1 MKILFTVTFYLL
13 TIITAGQETIKRGFF
28 NGSKDIPVL
37 NKEKR
42 YPKGSFKFKPEHSY
56 VFLETN
62 KDVLIDKAAHIYY
75 VSDKRILIVNTL
87 SGDIFLFDMD
97 GKAIS
102 KFNHKGGYGYV
113 WITYAAYDE
122 KSGEIYIL
130 DGMSK
135 KIAVFSE
142 NGALKRTLRLPY
154 KLAIREIQIFN
165 EHSLLAFHEH
175 QYGKVT
181 QKKPYLFLSKKDGT
195 ILSELNIR
203 TDKVNPREHRGEVWT
218 VIINNYSG
226 NCKFGNEYILAN
238 MSCDTIYH
246 LTKDKTLSPLFVQSP
261 SVFSDPPVITAVGMK
276 TDGFVTFSTFP
287 YDLKKARR
295 DHRNGKKQDPLKTGA
310 RFFIYEF
317 KTKQFFE
324 LEKQQYWAEKIDI
337 PSNMSVS
344 LMPPY
349 VLKAWLERGRLDGKL
364 KKIAKEIDIND
375 NPVIQITKFK

>member
-13 TIITAGQETIKRGFF
+13 TIIIAGQETIKRGFF

-87 SGDIFLFDMD
+87 SGDIFLFDMN
-97 GKAIS
+97 GKVTS

-113 WITYAAYDE
+113 AITYAAYDE
-122 KSGEIYIL
+122 KKGEVYIL

-142 NGALKRTLRLPY
+142 SGGLKRTLRLPY
-154 KLAIREIQIFN
+154 KLAIREIQIFD

-218 VIINNYSG
+218 IIINNYSG

-246 LTKDKTLSPLFVQSP
+246 LTKDKTLSPLFVQFP

-276 TDGFVTFSTFP
+276 TDEFVTFSTFP

-295 DHRNGKKQDPLKTGA
+295 DHRNGEKQDPLKTEA

-324 LEKQQYWAEKIDI
+324 LEKRQYWAEKIDI

-349 VLKAWLERGRLDGKL
+349 VLKAWLERGRLEGKL